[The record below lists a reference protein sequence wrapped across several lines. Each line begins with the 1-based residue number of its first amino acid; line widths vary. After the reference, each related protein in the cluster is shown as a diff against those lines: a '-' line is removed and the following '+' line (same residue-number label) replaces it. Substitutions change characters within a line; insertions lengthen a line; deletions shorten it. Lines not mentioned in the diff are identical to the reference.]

1 MFKNLLLVALTSIT
15 YASILTLT
23 SSDNAINSSY
33 SQNEFI
39 DLSSPNFRL
48 GDYQITELEYIA
60 GGGVS
65 YSFIEAIIPYTV
77 FDELSNYEIVY
88 ISIPNFRYNSNVSL
102 YMRIALYD
110 AQGLFDYAFS
120 NLSTLPL
127 SESMC
132 AYFGYTVVDIPPYTY
147 PPNAINHF
155 DPTLWD
161 YNYLNYEIR
170 LIFNVPT
177 DFINGPPNF
186 LKDITLFTKLNSYDD
201 GYWDGYDDGADNGYD
216 DGYIDGYWDGY
227 DDGSD
232 NGYNDGYSDGYDVG
246 NSHGFNN
253 GYIDGIQEGITQAE
267 GTWLGNLIFGTVG
280 SVVGFIFA
288 ISDFEVL
295 GVSIMSIIT
304 LFVAIGV
311 IMLFIKLIK
320 GTN

>member
-1 MFKNLLLVALTSIT
+1 MFSKLLLVLGIAFGYGSNLTLKTPQNIYDLSYSYDSTNNENFYYYNSLFSDWSVSWSDSNTKMKIIATVQTYHFVEMPDKVFDYFYFGDFCLEYDFTNVVIFFPGESLLINSPLNDSFPFVKSSSGVFYDKSLFPEYSFNYSIT
-15 YASILTLT
+15 VNFSF
-23 SSDNAINSSY
+23 AINDANDRVFAEY
-33 SQNEFI
+33 VFINEVAFT
-39 DLSSPNFRL
+39 NEL
-48 GDYQITELEYIA
+48 GI
-60 GGGVS
+60 V
-65 YSFIEAIIPYTV
+65 
-77 FDELSNYEIVY
+77 NYY
-88 ISIPNFRYNSNVSL
+88 
-102 YMRIALYD
+102 YD
-110 AQGLFDYAFS
+110 A
-120 NLSTLPL
+120 
-127 SESMC
+127 
-132 AYFGYTVVDIPPYTY
+132 
-147 PPNAINHF
+147 
-155 DPTLWD
+155 
-161 YNYLNYEIR
+161 
-170 LIFNVPT
+170 
-177 DFINGPPNF
+177 
-186 LKDITLFTKLNSYDD
+186 

-232 NGYNDGYSDGYDVG
+232 NGYDDGFVDGIADGYSD
-246 NSHGFNN
+246 